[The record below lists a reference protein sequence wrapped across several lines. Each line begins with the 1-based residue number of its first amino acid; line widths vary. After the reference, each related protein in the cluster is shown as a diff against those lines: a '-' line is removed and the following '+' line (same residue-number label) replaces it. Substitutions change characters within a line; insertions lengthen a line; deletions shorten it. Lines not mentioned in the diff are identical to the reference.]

1 MNILLTGG
9 TGFIGRRLLKHLT
22 SLGHS
27 IHLLSRYQVQDY
39 HTTCCDLS
47 QDIIPDDI
55 FKSIDVVFHLAGFA
69 HDLQNDSIVEYLY
82 QTINVDVTVRLAQLA
97 AIAGVERFV
106 FVSSTKA
113 GGSSTSINCITEEQR
128 LEPDGLYGKTKRE
141 AEIRLLK
148 IGYQN
153 GMPVTIIRPSLV
165 YGPNMK
171 GNLEL
176 MVSSIKSG
184 WFPPLPETG
193 NRKSMIHV
201 DDLVRAIVYVAHN
214 NRAIGETFIVT
225 DKKQYSSREIYE
237 TISNV
242 NGRIV
247 PSWGV
252 PKFIFDIMSML
263 SPRIKYK
270 VNKLFGDEYHSSLKL
285 EKLGFKAHKTL
296 SDMNETDF

>member
-27 IHLLSRYQVQDY
+27 IHLLSRSQVEGY

-47 QDIIPDDI
+47 QDEIPEDI
-55 FKSIDVVFHLAGFA
+55 FNSIDIVFHLAGFA
-69 HDLQNDSIVEYLY
+69 HDLRNNSRLDYLY
-82 QTINVDVTVRLAQLA
+82 KKINVDVTVRLAQLSA
-97 AIAGVERFV
+97 KAGVERFV
-106 FVSSTKA
+106 FISSTKA
-113 GGSSTSINCITEEQR
+113 GGSLASINCVTEEQR
-128 LEPDGLYGKTKRE
+128 LEPDGVYGKTKRE

-148 IGYQN
+148 ISSHD

-176 MVSSIKSG
+176 MLASIKSG
-184 WFPPLPETG
+184 WFPPLPQTG
-193 NRKSMIHV
+193 NRKSMVHV
-201 DDLVRAIVYVAHN
+201 DDLVRAIVFISIHD
-214 NRAIGETFIVT
+214 RAIGEIFIVT
-225 DKKQYSSREIYE
+225 DAQPYSSREIYE
-237 TISNV
+237 TMCNISNRPTS
-242 NGRIV
+242 NW
-247 PSWGV
+247 SV
-252 PKFIFDIMSML
+252 PKFLFDMVSVI

-270 VNKLFGDEYHSSLKL
+270 IDKLLGDEYYSSSKL
-285 EKLGFKAHKTL
+285 EKLGFKAQKTL